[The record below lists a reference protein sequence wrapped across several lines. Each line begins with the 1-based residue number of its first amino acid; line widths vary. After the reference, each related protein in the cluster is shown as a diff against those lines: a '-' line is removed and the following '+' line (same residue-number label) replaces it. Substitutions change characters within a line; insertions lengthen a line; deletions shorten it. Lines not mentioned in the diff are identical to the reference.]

1 MAETEEA
8 RRAAEREKRSFD
20 RFVNFSDAV
29 FAIAI
34 TLLVLDV
41 RLPDIDSTALQPPLP
56 AQLPGLMP
64 NLFAFMLSFVVIGGY
79 WVAHHRLFK
88 FVDRADTR
96 MVWLNLLVL
105 FCVVLLPLPTQIV
118 ADYGDT
124 TLGVEI
130 YAGAM
135 VITGLSIIALSA
147 YAHGAQLTSSD
158 ADFKLSMI
166 KSSITPAVFAASMV
180 VALWSPRWATN
191 MWWLVAVAYFV
202 VDPIINS
209 DWSRLSRKKKA
220 KA

>member
-1 MAETEEA
+1 MEDTLEA
-8 RRAAEREKRSFD
+8 QAKVRDERSFD

-41 RLPDIDSTALQPPLP
+41 RLPAIDSTMLQPPL
-56 AQLPGLMP
+56 AHQLPGLMP

-88 FVDRADTR
+88 FIDRADTR
-96 MVWLNLLVL
+96 LVWINLLVL

-118 ADYGDT
+118 ANYGDT

-135 VITGLSIIALSA
+135 VLTGLSIIALSA
-147 YAHGAQLTSSD
+147 YAHKAHLTSPD
-158 ADFKLSMI
+158 ADLRLSMI
-166 KSSITPAVFAASMV
+166 KSSITPGVFAASMV

-202 VDPIINS
+202 VYPILIS
-209 DWSRLSRKKKA
+209 DWSRLGGTKGGPA
-220 KA
+220 

>member
-1 MAETEEA
+1 VEKTEADRAELRSE
-8 RRAAEREKRSFD
+8 RSFD

-41 RLPDIDSTALQPPLP
+41 RMPAIDSTVIRPAL
-56 AQLPGLMP
+56 AHQLPGLMP

-88 FVDRADTR
+88 FIDRADTR
-96 MVWLNLLVL
+96 LVWLNLLVL

-135 VITGLSIIALSA
+135 VVTGLAILALSA
-147 YAHGAQLTSSD
+147 YAHHAKLTSPD
-158 ADFKLSMI
+158 ADIRLAMI
-166 KSSITPAVFAASMV
+166 KSGITPTVFGASMV
-180 VALWSPRWATN
+180 VAVWSPTWATN

-202 VDPIINS
+202 VDPILNS
-209 DWSRLSRKKKA
+209 DWRRLASKKGGA
-220 KA
+220 R